1 MLKLREFIKRIRAC
15 KTLDEERC
23 LCNKESAEIR
33 NLKKET
39 AQKLAVRSMT
49 KCMAMSLMGYPTE
62 FIQMTC
68 ISLLASPNFTQ
79 KRLAYLGICMLLD
92 EKSEILL
99 LCSNIIKKD
108 LGSNNRFVVAAALTT
123 IGEVGTPDMCRDTC
137 PELIKCLNSTNPYIK
152 KKAALALSKVVRS
165 CPELIETVE
174 PQLSTIFEDKNHGV
188 LLSGLAL
195 VEQVFKAEPKTVKK
209 YKKYISPLCK
219 YLKNLIS
226 SSYAPDYDVNGIADP
241 FLQVR
246 ILEVLA
252 HFGKSSSKENE
263 ELESLLNSIPS
274 NTDTTRKNTGNSVLY
289 ELVRCIFSYDS
300 SKSLK
305 GLGGSIL
312 GQFLANKDNNYK
324 YLALNTLNDI
334 AKIDIETVQKHK
346 NVILEFLKDPD
357 IAIKRRSLDLT
368 YLIVNTENIRQIV
381 TETLDFINST
391 SNVEFKLELTSKI
404 FYSLEK
410 YSPSLKWEIDVL
422 LKMLCLCEDSINDE
436 IVWKITNLI
445 LTTKELQQYS
455 MFRYFLAMQN
465 MLEDTD
471 VESLYTVGITILGEL
486 FKLIIGVSTTDEEG
500 NTITITEEQIVDLMV
515 NLDKSSDTSEQLR
528 ELLMNATFKMIGKL
542 SPESDEK
549 LKKILQ
555 NETRSF
561 YPEVQ
566 ERANEY
572 ITFTQIAGGDMQLQI
587 TDNIPVPKVDEED
600 AEACGEKAGIGDE
613 PKIEHKETIVEDYE
627 TDKGYRNLING
638 ANIDDVNKGGI
649 GGGISKPKPPKKVK
663 KKEKKEES
671 KKDSLPVEEPI
682 GVPENKVEQPAQP
695 QQQMGGGIN
704 LLDDIFGVSSNTNT
718 NTNPPPT
725 ANNNNNNDIFSL
737 LGNMGSGNATN
748 TNPQQPSGGLMD
760 LNSIISGGSQPQA
773 APSSGGSPFDFMNM
787 GNNAGSNNMNAGV
800 DTSNMKEV
808 FKNNDITIYSSLNQN
823 NNVYNGAFYVSN
835 NTGSQ
840 INDVTINFL
849 VKKYISCQV
858 LSTSAKDLS
867 PNASMGIK
875 KEVSMTNN
883 DPNKNVV
890 IKLNINY
897 NKEGNSINESK
908 VITL

>member
-15 KTLDEERC
+15 KTLDEERS

-49 KCMAMSLMGYPTE
+49 KCMAMSLLGYQTE
-62 FIQMTC
+62 FIHMTC
-68 ISLLASPNFTQ
+68 ISLLASQNFTQ

-92 EKSEILL
+92 EKSDILL
-99 LCSNIIKKD
+99 LSSNIIKKD
-108 LGSNNRFVVAAALTT
+108 LTSNNKYIVAAALTT
-123 IGEVGTPDMCRDTC
+123 IGEIGTPDMCRDTC
-137 PELIKCLNSTNPYIK
+137 PEIIKCLNSTNPYIK

-165 CPELIETVE
+165 CPELVETVE
-174 PQLSTIFEDKNHGV
+174 QNLGTIFEDKNHGV

-209 YKKYISPLCK
+209 YKKYLSPMIK

-226 SSYAPDYDVNGIADP
+226 TSYAPEYDVNGITDP

-246 ILEVLA
+246 ILEILGF
-252 HFGKSSSKENE
+252 FGRASKGENG
-263 ELESLLNSIPS
+263 ELEDLLNSIPS

-312 GQFLANKDNNYK
+312 GQFLSNKDNNYK

-334 AKIDIETVQKHK
+334 AKIDIDTVQKHK

-391 SNVEFKLELTSKI
+391 TNVEFKLELTSKI

-422 LKMLCLCEDSINDE
+422 LKMLCLCEDSINEE
-436 IVWKITNLI
+436 IIWKIINLI
-445 LTTKELQQYS
+445 LNTKELQQYA
-455 MFRYFLAMQN
+455 MFRYFLAMQS
-465 MLEDTD
+465 MLEDSD
-471 VESLYTVGITILGEL
+471 VEALYHVGITILGEL

-500 NTITITEEQIVDLMV
+500 KTITITEEQIIDLV
-515 NLDKSSDTSEQLR
+515 TALDKSSDTSETLR
-528 ELLMNATFKMIGKL
+528 ELLMNTCFKMLGKM

-549 LKKILQ
+549 LKKILHQ
-555 NETRSF
+555 ESKSF

-572 ITFTQIAGGDMQLQI
+572 ITFTQIAKGDMQLKI
-587 TDNIPVPKVDEED
+587 TSNVPVPKFDNDENEGSNNNV
-600 AEACGEKAGIGDE
+600 GEE
-613 PKIEHKETIVEDYE
+613 PPIEHKDTIVEEYE

-638 ANIDDVNKGGI
+638 ASVTGDSSGMGT
-649 GGGISKPKPPKKVK
+649 GKPKKAKKSK
-663 KKEKKEES
+663 AKKE
-671 KKDSLPVEEPI
+671 
-682 GVPENKVEQPAQP
+682 NQPAQDMASSQPSQP
-695 QQQMGGGIN
+695 QPQPTNNAGGID
-704 LLDDIFGVSSNTNT
+704 LFGDIFGGSAPATNT
-718 NTNPPPT
+718 NTNNT
-725 ANNNNNNDIFSL
+725 GANNNDIFSL
-737 LGNMGSGNATN
+737 LGNMGGSNPPNAGGSSN
-748 TNPQQPSGGLMD
+748 QGGGLMD
-760 LNSIISGGSQPQA
+760 LNSILSGNNAQPQ
-773 APSSGGSPFDFMNM
+773 PSAGGADFMNM
-787 GNNAGSNNMNAGV
+787 GGQPQQSNAPQNL
-800 DTSNMKEV
+800 KEV
-808 FKNNDITIYSSLNQN
+808 FRNNDISIYSSLSQN

-835 NTGSQ
+835 NTSSQ
-840 INDVTINFL
+840 ISDVVVNFL
-849 VKKYISCQV
+849 VKKYINCQIH
-858 LSTSAKDLS
+858 STSGKDLA
-867 PNASMGIK
+867 PNASLGIK
-875 KEVSMTNN
+875 KDVTMTNN
-883 DPNKNVV
+883 DPNKGCI
-890 IKLNINY
+890 IKMSINY
-897 NKEGNSINESK
+897 SKEGNNVSESK
-908 VITL
+908 IVTL

>member
-15 KTLDEERC
+15 KTLDEERS

-49 KCMAMSLMGYPTE
+49 KCMAMSLLGYQTE
-62 FIQMTC
+62 FIHMTC
-68 ISLLASPNFTQ
+68 ISLLASQNFTQ

-92 EKSEILL
+92 EKSDILL
-99 LCSNIIKKD
+99 LSSNIIKKD
-108 LGSNNRFVVAAALTT
+108 LTSNNKYIVAAALTT
-123 IGEVGTPDMCRDTC
+123 IGEIGTPDMCRDTC
-137 PELIKCLNSTNPYIK
+137 PEIIKCLNSTNPYIK

-165 CPELIETVE
+165 CPELVETVE
-174 PQLSTIFEDKNHGV
+174 QNLGTIFEDKNHGV

-209 YKKYISPLCK
+209 YKKYLSPMIK

-226 SSYAPDYDVNGIADP
+226 TSYAPEYDVNGITDP

-246 ILEVLA
+246 ILEILGF
-252 HFGKSSSKENE
+252 FGRASKGENG
-263 ELESLLNSIPS
+263 ELEDLLNSIPS

-312 GQFLANKDNNYK
+312 GQFLSNKDNNYK

-334 AKIDIETVQKHK
+334 AKIDIDTVQKHK

-391 SNVEFKLELTSKI
+391 TNVEFKLELTSKI

-422 LKMLCLCEDSINDE
+422 LKMLCLCEDSINEE
-436 IVWKITNLI
+436 IIWKIINLI
-445 LTTKELQQYS
+445 LNTKELQQYA
-455 MFRYFLAMQN
+455 MFRYFLAMQS
-465 MLEDTD
+465 MLEDSD
-471 VESLYTVGITILGEL
+471 VEALYHVGITILGEL

-500 NTITITEEQIVDLMV
+500 KTITITEEQIIDLV
-515 NLDKSSDTSEQLR
+515 TALDKSSDTSETLR
-528 ELLMNATFKMIGKL
+528 ELLMNTCFKMLGKM

-549 LKKILQ
+549 LKKILHQ
-555 NETRSF
+555 ESKSF

-572 ITFTQIAGGDMQLQI
+572 ITFTQIAKGDMQLKI
-587 TDNIPVPKVDEED
+587 TSNVPVPKFDNDENEGSNNNV
-600 AEACGEKAGIGDE
+600 GEE
-613 PKIEHKETIVEDYE
+613 PPIEHKDTIVEEYE

-638 ANIDDVNKGGI
+638 ASVTGDSSGMGT
-649 GGGISKPKPPKKVK
+649 GKPKKAKKSK
-663 KKEKKEES
+663 AKKE
-671 KKDSLPVEEPI
+671 
-682 GVPENKVEQPAQP
+682 NQPAQDMASSQPSQP
-695 QQQMGGGIN
+695 QPQPTNNAGGID
-704 LLDDIFGVSSNTNT
+704 LFGDIFGGSAPATNT
-718 NTNPPPT
+718 NTNNT
-725 ANNNNNNDIFSL
+725 GSSNNDIFSL
-737 LGNMGSGNATN
+737 LGNMGGSNPPNAGGSSN
-748 TNPQQPSGGLMD
+748 QGGGLMD
-760 LNSIISGGSQPQA
+760 LNSILSGNNAQPQQSA
-773 APSSGGSPFDFMNM
+773 GGADFMNM
-787 GNNAGSNNMNAGV
+787 GGQPQQSNAPQNL
-800 DTSNMKEV
+800 KEV
-808 FKNNDITIYSSLNQN
+808 FRNNDISIYSSLSQN

-835 NTGSQ
+835 NTSSQ
-840 INDVTINFL
+840 ISDVVVNFL
-849 VKKYISCQV
+849 VKKYINCQIH
-858 LSTSAKDLS
+858 STSGKDLA
-867 PNASMGIK
+867 PNASLGIK
-875 KEVSMTNN
+875 KDVTMTNN
-883 DPNKNVV
+883 DPNKGCI
-890 IKLNINY
+890 IKMSINY
-897 NKEGNSINESK
+897 SKEGNNVSESK
-908 VITL
+908 IVTL

>member
-15 KTLDEERC
+15 KTLEEERS

-33 NLKKET
+33 NLKKDT

-49 KCMAMSLMGYPTE
+49 KCMAMSLLGYQTE
-62 FIQMTC
+62 FIHMTC
-68 ISLLASPNFTQ
+68 ISLLASQNFTQ

-92 EKSEILL
+92 EKSDILL
-99 LCSNIIKKD
+99 LSSNVIKKD
-108 LGSNNRFVVAAALTT
+108 LTSNNKYIVAAALNT
-123 IGEVGTPDMCRDTC
+123 IGEIGTPDMCRDMC
-137 PELIKCLNSTNPYIK
+137 PEIIKCLNSTNPYIK

-165 CPELIETVE
+165 CPELIETIE
-174 PQLSTIFEDKNHGV
+174 HNLGTIFEDKNHGV

-209 YKKYISPLCK
+209 YKKYLSLMIK

-226 SSYAPDYDVNGIADP
+226 TSYAPEYDVNGITDP

-246 ILEVLA
+246 ILEILGY
-252 HFGKSSSKENE
+252 FGRASSKENE
-263 ELESLLNSIPS
+263 ELEALLNSIPS

-334 AKIDIETVQKHK
+334 AKIDIDTVQKHK

-422 LKMLCLCEDSINDE
+422 LKMLCLCEDSINEE
-436 IVWKITNLI
+436 IIWKIINLI
-445 LTTKELQQYS
+445 LNTKELQQYT
-455 MFRYFLAMQN
+455 MFRYFIAMQN

-471 VESLYTVGITILGEL
+471 VEALYHVGISILGEL

-500 NTITITEEQIVDLMV
+500 KTITITEEQIIDLIIA
-515 NLDKSSDTSEQLR
+515 LDKSSDTSESLR
-528 ELLMNATFKMIGKL
+528 ELLMNTCFKMIGKM

-555 NETRSF
+555 QESKSF

-572 ITFTQIAGGDMQLQI
+572 ITFTQIAKDDMQLKV
-587 TDNIPVPKVDEED
+587 TANVPVPKFDNEEN
-600 AEACGEKAGIGDE
+600 EGSNNNVGEE
-613 PKIEHKETIVEDYE
+613 PAIDHKDTIVEEYE

-638 ANIDDVNKGGI
+638 ASVTGDSSGMGT
-649 GGGISKPKPPKKVK
+649 SKPKKAKKTK
-663 KKEKKEES
+663 AKKEAEQMENMGGANPKT
-671 KKDSLPVEEPI
+671 EEP
-682 GVPENKVEQPAQP
+682 QPVSNP
-695 QQQMGGGIN
+695 NTGNIDLFG
-704 LLDDIFGVSSNTNT
+704 DIFGGGSAPA
-718 NTNPPPT
+718 TNPSQNT
-725 ANNNNNNDIFSL
+725 GGNAGNDIFSL
-737 LGNMGSGNATN
+737 LGNMGSSNPNPSSGNN
-748 TNPQQPSGGLMD
+748 QGNLMD
-760 LNSIISGGSQPQA
+760 LNSILSGNQQSQPQ
-773 APSSGGSPFDFMNM
+773 GGLDFMGM
-787 GNNAGSNNMNAGV
+787 GGQPQPQSNTPPNL
-800 DTSNMKEV
+800 KEV
-808 FKNNDITIYSSLNQN
+808 FKNSDISIYSSLNQN
-823 NNVYNGAFYVSN
+823 NNVYEGSFYVSN
-835 NTGSQ
+835 NTSSQ
-840 INDVTINFL
+840 INDVVVNFL

-858 LSTSAKDLS
+858 HSTSGKDLA
-867 PNASMGIK
+867 PNASLGIK
-875 KEVSMTNN
+875 KDVTMTNN
-883 DPNKNVV
+883 DPNKGCI
-890 IKLNINY
+890 IKMSINY
-897 NKEGNSINESK
+897 SKDGNPVTESK
-908 VITL
+908 VVTL

>member
-15 KTLDEERC
+15 KTLDEERS

-49 KCMAMSLMGYPTE
+49 KCMAMSLLGYQTE
-62 FIQMTC
+62 FIHMTC
-68 ISLLASPNFTQ
+68 ISLLASQNFTQ

-99 LCSNIIKKD
+99 LSSNIIKKD
-108 LGSNNRFVVAAALTT
+108 LSSNNKYIVAAALTT
-123 IGEVGTPDMCRDTC
+123 IGEIGTPDMCRDTC
-137 PELIKCLNSTNPYIK
+137 PEIIKCLNSTNPYIK

-174 PQLSTIFEDKNHGV
+174 NNLATIFEDKNHGV

-195 VEQVFKAEPKTVKK
+195 VEQVFKAEPRVIKK
-209 YKKYISPLCK
+209 YKKYLSPMIK
-219 YLKNLIS
+219 FLKNLIS
-226 SSYAPDYDVNGIADP
+226 TSYAPEFDVNGITDP

-246 ILEVLA
+246 ILEILGY
-252 HFGKSSSKENE
+252 FGRASSKENG
-263 ELESLLNSIPS
+263 ELEALLNSIPS

-334 AKIDIETVQKHK
+334 AKIDIDTVQKHK

-368 YLIVNTENIRQIV
+368 YLIVNTDNIRQIV

-422 LKMLCLCEDSINDE
+422 LKMLCLCEDSINEE
-436 IVWKITNLI
+436 IIWKIINLI
-445 LTTKELQQYS
+445 LNTKELQQYA

-471 VESLYTVGITILGEL
+471 VEALYHVGITILGEL

-500 NTITITEEQIVDLMV
+500 KTITITEEQIIDLV
-515 NLDKSSDTSEQLR
+515 TALDKSSDTSESLR
-528 ELLMNATFKMIGKL
+528 ELLMNACFKMIGKM

-549 LKKILQ
+549 LKKILHK
-555 NETRSF
+555 ESKSF

-572 ITFTQIAGGDMQLQI
+572 ITFTQIAKDDMQVKI
-587 TDNIPVPKVDEED
+587 TANVPVPNFENEENEN
-600 AEACGEKAGIGDE
+600 ANNNVGED
-613 PKIEHKETIVEDYE
+613 PPIEHKETIVEEYE
-627 TDKGYRNLING
+627 TDQGYRSLING
-638 ANIDDVNKGGI
+638 ASVTGDKSGMGSGKTKKKKTKAKKDVEQMPNMGGEEKPAQQPPVNNNAGGI
-649 GGGISKPKPPKKVK
+649 DLFG
-663 KKEKKEES
+663 
-671 KKDSLPVEEPI
+671 
-682 GVPENKVEQPAQP
+682 
-695 QQQMGGGIN
+695 
-704 LLDDIFGVSSNTNT
+704 DIFGGSAPSNP
-718 NTNPPPT
+718 NPSPAPSGG
-725 ANNNNNNDIFSL
+725 NDIFNL
-737 LGNMGSGNATN
+737 LGNMGSSNPNQSSGTN
-748 TNPQQPSGGLMD
+748 QGGMVD
-760 LNSIISGGSQPQA
+760 LNSILSGNAQPQ
-773 APSSGGSPFDFMNM
+773 PSSGGGLDFMNM
-787 GNNAGSNNMNAGV
+787 AGQMQQNNAPQNL
-800 DTSNMKEV
+800 KEV
-808 FKNNDITIYSSLNQN
+808 FKNNDISIFSSLNQN

-835 NTGSQ
+835 NTSSQ
-840 INDVTINFL
+840 ISDVNVNFL

-858 LSTSAKDLS
+858 HSTSGKDLA
-867 PNASMGIK
+867 PNASLGIK
-875 KEVSMTNN
+875 KDVTMTNN
-883 DPNKNVV
+883 DPNKGCI
-890 IKLNINY
+890 IKMSINY
-897 NKEGNSINESK
+897 SKDGNTVNESK
-908 VITL
+908 VVTL

>member
-15 KTLDEERC
+15 KTLDEERS

-49 KCMAMSLMGYPTE
+49 KCMAMSLLGYQTE
-62 FIQMTC
+62 FIHMTC
-68 ISLLASPNFTQ
+68 ISLLASQNFTQ

-92 EKSEILL
+92 EKSDILL
-99 LCSNIIKKD
+99 LSSNIIKKD
-108 LGSNNRFVVAAALTT
+108 LTSNNKYIVAAALTT
-123 IGEVGTPDMCRDTC
+123 IGEIGTPDMCRDTC
-137 PELIKCLNSTNPYIK
+137 PEIIKCLNSTNPYIK

-165 CPELIETVE
+165 CPELVETVE
-174 PQLSTIFEDKNHGV
+174 QNLGTIFEDKNHGV

-195 VEQVFKAEPKTVKK
+195 VEQVFKAEPKAVKK
-209 YKKYISPLCK
+209 YKKYLSPMIK

-226 SSYAPDYDVNGIADP
+226 TSYAPEYDVNGITDP

-246 ILEVLA
+246 ILEILGF
-252 HFGKSSSKENE
+252 FGRASKGENG
-263 ELESLLNSIPS
+263 ELEELLNSIPS

-312 GQFLANKDNNYK
+312 GQFLSNKDNNYK

-334 AKIDIETVQKHK
+334 AKIDIDTVQKHK

-391 SNVEFKLELTSKI
+391 TNVEFKLELTSKI

-422 LKMLCLCEDSINDE
+422 LKMLCLCEDSINEE
-436 IVWKITNLI
+436 IIWKIINLI
-445 LTTKELQQYS
+445 LNTKELQQYA

-465 MLEDTD
+465 MLEDSD
-471 VESLYTVGITILGEL
+471 VEALYHVGITILGEL

-500 NTITITEEQIVDLMV
+500 KTITITEDQIIDLV
-515 NLDKSSDTSEQLR
+515 VALDKSSDTSETLR
-528 ELLMNATFKMIGKL
+528 ELLMNTCFKMLGKM

-549 LKKILQ
+549 LKKILHQ
-555 NETRSF
+555 ESKSF

-572 ITFTQIAGGDMQLQI
+572 ITFTQIAKGDMQLKI
-587 TDNIPVPKVDEED
+587 TSNVPVPKFDNEDNENSNNNVGEE
-600 AEACGEKAGIGDE
+600 
-613 PKIEHKETIVEDYE
+613 PPIEHKETIVEEYE

-638 ANIDDVNKGGI
+638 ASVTGDSSGMGTGKPKKAKKSKAKKENPPAQDMSQPSQPQSQPANNAGGI
-649 GGGISKPKPPKKVK
+649 DLFG
-663 KKEKKEES
+663 
-671 KKDSLPVEEPI
+671 
-682 GVPENKVEQPAQP
+682 
-695 QQQMGGGIN
+695 
-704 LLDDIFGVSSNTNT
+704 DIFGGSAPA
-718 NTNPPPT
+718 TNPNPNPSN
-725 ANNNNNNDIFSL
+725 AGANNNDIFSL
-737 LGNMGSGNATN
+737 LGNMGGSNPPNAGAN
-748 TNPQQPSGGLMD
+748 QGGGLMD
-760 LNSIISGGSQPQA
+760 LNSILSGNNAQPQQSA
-773 APSSGGSPFDFMNM
+773 GGADFMNM
-787 GNNAGSNNMNAGV
+787 GGQPQQSNTPQNL
-800 DTSNMKEV
+800 KEV
-808 FKNNDITIYSSLNQN
+808 FRNNDISIYSSLTQN

-835 NTGSQ
+835 NTSSQ
-840 INDVTINFL
+840 ISDVVVNFL
-849 VKKYISCQV
+849 VKKYINCQIH
-858 LSTSAKDLS
+858 STSGKDLA
-867 PNASMGIK
+867 PNASLGIK
-875 KEVSMTNN
+875 KDVTMTNN
-883 DPNKNVV
+883 DPNKGCI
-890 IKLNINY
+890 IKMSLNY
-897 NKEGNSINESK
+897 SKEGNNVSESK
-908 VITL
+908 IVTL

>member
-15 KTLDEERC
+15 KTLDEERS

-49 KCMAMSLMGYPTE
+49 KCMAMSLLGYQTE
-62 FIQMTC
+62 FIHMTC
-68 ISLLASPNFTQ
+68 ISLLASQNFTQ

-92 EKSEILL
+92 EKSDILL
-99 LCSNIIKKD
+99 LSSNIIKKD
-108 LGSNNRFVVAAALTT
+108 LSSNNKYIVAAALTT
-123 IGEVGTPDMCRDTC
+123 IGEIGTPDMCRDTC
-137 PELIKCLNSTNPYIK
+137 PEIIKCLNSTNPYIK

-174 PQLSTIFEDKNHGV
+174 QNLGTIFEDKNHGV

-209 YKKYISPLCK
+209 YKKYLSPMIK

-226 SSYAPDYDVNGIADP
+226 TSYAPEYDVNGITDP

-246 ILEVLA
+246 ILEILGF
-252 HFGKSSSKENE
+252 FGRASSKENE
-263 ELESLLNSIPS
+263 ELEALLNSIPS

-312 GQFLANKDNNYK
+312 GQFLSNKDNNYK

-334 AKIDIETVQKHK
+334 AKIDIDTVQKHK

-422 LKMLCLCEDSINDE
+422 LKMLCLCEDSINEE
-436 IVWKITNLI
+436 IIWKIINLI
-445 LTTKELQQYS
+445 LNTKELQQYA

-465 MLEDTD
+465 MLEDSD
-471 VESLYTVGITILGEL
+471 VEALYHVGITILGEL

-500 NTITITEEQIVDLMV
+500 KTITITEEQIIDLV
-515 NLDKSSDTSEQLR
+515 TALDKSSDTSESLR
-528 ELLMNATFKMIGKL
+528 ELLMNTCFKMLGKM

-549 LKKILQ
+549 LKKILHT
-555 NETRSF
+555 ESKSF

-572 ITFTQIAGGDMQLQI
+572 ITFTQIAKNDMQLKI
-587 TDNIPVPKVDEED
+587 TSNVPVPKFDSEDNENSNNNVGEEP
-600 AEACGEKAGIGDE
+600 A
-613 PKIEHKETIVEDYE
+613 IEHKETIVEEYE

-638 ANIDDVNKGGI
+638 ASVTGDSSGMGTGKPKKAKKTKAKKEAEQMPDMGNAQPVQQQPASGGI
-649 GGGISKPKPPKKVK
+649 DLFG
-663 KKEKKEES
+663 
-671 KKDSLPVEEPI
+671 
-682 GVPENKVEQPAQP
+682 
-695 QQQMGGGIN
+695 
-704 LLDDIFGVSSNTNT
+704 DIFGGGAPASNTNAT
-718 NTNPPPT
+718 NNTGG
-725 ANNNNNNDIFSL
+725 NNNDIFSL
-737 LGNMGSGNATN
+737 LGNMGSSN
-748 TNPQQPSGGLMD
+748 TNSNAGASQGGGLMD
-760 LNSIISGGSQPQA
+760 LNSIMSGNNSQPQQ
-773 APSSGGSPFDFMNM
+773 STGSGMNLDFM
-787 GNNAGSNNMNAGV
+787 GGQPQQQSNVPQNL
-800 DTSNMKEV
+800 KEV
-808 FKNNDITIYSSLNQN
+808 FRNNDISIYSSLSQN

-835 NTGSQ
+835 NTSSQ
-840 INDVTINFL
+840 INDVVINFL

-858 LSTSAKDLS
+858 HSTSGKDLA
-867 PNASMGIK
+867 PNASLGIK
-875 KEVSMTNN
+875 KDVTMTNN
-883 DPNKNVV
+883 DPNKGCI
-890 IKLNINY
+890 IKISINY
-897 NKEGNSINESK
+897 SKEGNNISDSK
-908 VITL
+908 VVTL